1 MENHLFNMKFAVKE
15 LERNAKKA
23 EKEEKIEK
31 LKCKKA
37 IAKGNME
44 VARIHA
50 ENAIRQKNQSLN
62 YLRMSAR
69 VDAVVSRVQT
79 AVTTRKVTTSMQGV
93 VRAMD
98 AAMKSLNLEK
108 ISGLMDKFE
117 KQFEDLDVQSSYM
130 ENTMSQTTTT
140 AVPQND
146 VDNLMHAVAD
156 EAGIE
161 LNMELPR
168 GETESIASSQV
179 SQEQDELTA
188 RLARLR
194 QQWFNTIPQK
204 YRMYRSFNVCLY
216 IHFHLSQFEHFCN
229 NLTKN

>member
-1 MENHLFNMKFAVKE
+1 MSFSSMENHLFNMKFTVKE
-15 LERNAKKA
+15 LERNAKRA
-23 EKEEKIEK
+23 DKEEKVEK

-37 IAKGNME
+37 IAKGNMD

-62 YLRMSAR
+62 YLRMAAR

-146 VDNLMHAVAD
+146 VENLMQAVAD

-168 GETESIASSQV
+168 GETESIASTQV

-194 QQWFNTIPQK
+194 QQ
-204 YRMYRSFNVCLY
+204 
-216 IHFHLSQFEHFCN
+216 
-229 NLTKN
+229 

>member
-1 MENHLFNMKFAVKE
+1 
-15 LERNAKKA
+15 LERNAKRA
-23 EKEEKIEK
+23 EKEEKAEK

-62 YLRMSAR
+62 YLRMGAR
-69 VDAVVSRVQT
+69 VDAVVSRVQS
-79 AVTTRKVTTSMQGV
+79 AVTTRKVTNSMQGV
-93 VRAMD
+93 VRSMD

-108 ISGLMDKFE
+108 ISALMDKFE
-117 KQFEDLDVQSSYM
+117 KQFEDLDVQASYM

-146 VDNLMHAVAD
+146 VDQLMHAVAD
-156 EAGIE
+156 EAGLE

-168 GETESIASSQV
+168 GETESIASTQV

-194 QQWFNTIPQK
+194 QQ
-204 YRMYRSFNVCLY
+204 
-216 IHFHLSQFEHFCN
+216 
-229 NLTKN
+229 

>member
-1 MENHLFNMKFAVKE
+1 MSLSSMENHLFNMKFAVKE
-15 LERNAKKA
+15 LERSAKRA
-23 EKEEKIEK
+23 EKEEKAEK

-62 YLRMSAR
+62 YLRMGAR
-69 VDAVVSRVQT
+69 VDAVVSRVQS

-93 VRAMD
+93 VRSMD

-117 KQFEDLDVQSSYM
+117 KQFEDLDVQADVM

-140 AVPQND
+140 SVPQND
-146 VDNLMHAVAD
+146 VDHLMQAVAD

-161 LNMELPR
+161 LNMEIPR
-168 GETESIASSQV
+168 AETESIASTQV

-194 QQWFNTIPQK
+194 QQ
-204 YRMYRSFNVCLY
+204 
-216 IHFHLSQFEHFCN
+216 
-229 NLTKN
+229 